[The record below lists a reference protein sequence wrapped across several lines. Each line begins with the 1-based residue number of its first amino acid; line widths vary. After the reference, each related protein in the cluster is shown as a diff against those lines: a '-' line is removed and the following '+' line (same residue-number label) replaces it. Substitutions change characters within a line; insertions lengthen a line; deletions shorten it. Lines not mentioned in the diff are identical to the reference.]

1 MARKSNT
8 EILSKR
14 RYTDT
19 PQGRDVYN
27 RQRLERGQMED
38 PQTMT
43 SRAILCVVAAVFVF
57 ALVYG
62 VWSGVASLREHAAR
76 NSLYKSEQ
84 AAFKAWQEAN
94 PNPVAV
100 MGPDGVLIYEGDPPP
115 ELTIE
120 KPAMRVTFG
129 PRSMNHLFI
138 SLVAG
143 LLTFAGMYQVMQKNL
158 KAQNM
163 MRDMTDVNM
172 WDNDQHV
179 ALPEEIQAEYDWFP
193 DVGAHSRVQVS
204 SMLSHMMLQNKGLKT
219 VKMAKRYKADVKDER
234 GVVVHFKGEIVTDDN
249 GEPVL
254 VDKPIIDEAFGTAL
268 FEASEADPEVRK
280 FYDVRRVPYNPDG
293 KNRDKLSGYKTVAD
307 LINGDWYLPVY
318 EPQRPAGAYIVDTA
332 PVNTM
337 ILAITRAG
345 KGQWFGPFT
354 RFFRYQR
361 GLWV

>member
-1 MARKSNT
+1 M
-8 EILSKR
+8 
-14 RYTDT
+14 
-19 PQGRDVYN
+19 
-27 RQRLERGQMED
+27 
-38 PQTMT
+38 
-43 SRAILCVVAAVFVF
+43 
-57 ALVYG
+57 
-62 VWSGVASLREHAAR
+62 
-76 NSLYKSEQ
+76 
-84 AAFKAWQEAN
+84 
-94 PNPVAV
+94 AV

-120 KPAMRVTFG
+120 KPVMRVTFG

-138 SLVAG
+138 SLAAG
-143 LLTFAGMYQVMQKNL
+143 FLTFAGMYQVMQKNL

-219 VKMAKRYKADVKDER
+219 VKMAKHYKADVKDER
-234 GVVVHFKGEIVTDDN
+234 GVVIHFKGEIVTDDN

-280 FYDVRRVPYNPDG
+280 FYDVRKVPYNPDG
-293 KNRDKLSGYKTVAD
+293 KNRDKLPGYKTVAD

-337 ILAITRAG
+337 
-345 KGQWFGPFT
+345 
-354 RFFRYQR
+354 
-361 GLWV
+361 V